1 MQIKL
6 TYLSALGALCVGAA
20 MASYAQEEPA
30 AQEISLSGSFDSD
43 VLWSQAAWTPQA
55 PTDIDKVTLNMEDNL
70 GSLVVDGVISVDQL
84 TLNQYSKLLLSG
96 ADNSLTSALDIT
108 LNDNSSILV
117 SNGATLN
124 LGGINSVKVYGNSS
138 FTVDNAIFNGKF
150 HYTANNVKIINGSVW
165 TPNADMNGVNSGDI
179 LVQDSSVVLNM
190 GMKMQAGTTLNFTL
204 DNSTMA
210 AADGTVQGINFGGN
224 VSVLNGSKIY
234 NIDHFNVG
242 KENGGASGDT
252 TVTIQGTSLDN
263 LSSVNA
269 QNAWFN
275 VNEGGT
281 SKLVLAGFTDVDFTT
296 KIDTNNTSG
305 GNFELVFENSN
316 NDLNVGS
323 HISFGKASTNAM
335 SGDWK
340 IYTAEGAT
348 NNTFTVN
355 SNIDMWVSSA
365 LGNTASTGVDWKG
378 EGNVLSVN
386 GAIYMKGS
394 KAESGNSY
402 MYMKVSDGGTFALK
416 DVNIGADK
424 LSDSSVSGL
433 AEMVVANGGILSA
446 NNIRVNN
453 SGVAGATAVSKL
465 VFDNAVFTSGEG
477 GNSIASVTLGGFN
490 GNKQDSAA
498 DSILGGTAVLEV
510 KNGSNVIL
518 GESNVNMI
526 ASNSADSTSV
536 SKLIVDSSKLT
547 TAGELKIAHEN
558 VGGIVS
564 GSVVVEVKGENA
576 LLEFTNKGL
585 YGGHNANVSGG
596 DVDVSLSG
604 SNNELYFKEQYQV
617 FASGS
622 GIQTGGTFDTS
633 VTGVGNTF
641 ESGNIILGKTSSTGG
656 KNTFYAKGDS
666 AEQKNNIFIGNGN
679 YNVSVNASTVEGATI
694 ENSFILAGNTILDRS
709 PDSPGTVNVYVGNA
723 SGTVAG
729 KASFIVKGSGNVV
742 NGENLTVGSDGG
754 EAIARF
760 EGYGNQ
766 VNFKNTVYLNGAG
779 SSYADAVGGRFE
791 FVVDNY
797 GAGLGEAML
806 TSTSVGNF
814 TGSVLVDFTS
824 LTGEFS
830 EAEFL
835 LISSTNDWSDKFN
848 TWLSSGL
855 YDFNLRDDSD
865 EAYFL
870 YDNGNMY
877 VIYSSTVPEPAAFA
891 AIFGL
896 CAFAFAAYRRRRN

>member
-1 MQIKL
+1 MHLKL
-6 TYLSALGALCVGAA
+6 TYLSALGALCIGAA
-20 MASYAQEEPA
+20 MVSYAQEEPA
-30 AQEISLSGSFDSD
+30 AQEISLSGNFDSD
-43 VLWSQAAWTPQA
+43 VKWSEADWNPQA
-55 PTDIDKVTLNMEDNL
+55 PTAADNVTVSMDENL
-70 GSLVVDGVISVDQL
+70 GSLVVDGAVSVNQL

-96 ADNSLTSALDIT
+96 ADNSLTSTLDIV
-108 LNDNSSILV
+108 LNNNSSVLV
-117 SNGATLN
+117 SEGASLN
-124 LGGINSVKVYGNSS
+124 LKTIYSVKVFGDSS
-138 FTVDNAIFNGKF
+138 FTVDNAAFSGQF
-150 HYTANNVKIINGSVW
+150 YDTANNVKFQNGSVW
-165 TPNADMNGVNSGDI
+165 NLVSDLSGVNRGDI
-179 LVQDSSVVLNM
+179 LVENSSVILNSA
-190 GMKMQAGTTLNFTL
+190 MKMKAGTTLNFTL
-204 DNSTMA
+204 DNSTMS
-210 AADGTVQGINFGGN
+210 AADGTVKGINFGGN

-242 KENGGASGDT
+242 RESGGALGDT

-263 LSSVNA
+263 LSSLSS

-296 KIDTNNTSG
+296 KIDANNTSG

-340 IYTAEGAT
+340 IYTAEGAA
-348 NNTFTVN
+348 NNSFTVN

-424 LSDSSVSGL
+424 LADSSVSGL

-518 GESNVNMI
+518 GNSSVNMI
-526 ASNSADSTSV
+526 ASNNADSTSV
-536 SKLIVDSSKLT
+536 SKLIVDSSTLISG
-547 TAGELKIAHEN
+547 GELKIAHDSI
-558 VGGIVS
+558 GGIAG

-576 LLEFTNKGL
+576 LLEFTDKGL
-585 YGGHNANVSGG
+585 YGGYNVDVSGG

-604 SNNELYFKEQYQV
+604 SNNKIYFKEQYQM
-617 FASGS
+617 FGSGS

-641 ESGNIILGKTSSTGG
+641 ESGNIILGKSSSTGG

-679 YNVSVNASTVEGATI
+679 YDVYVNASAVEGSTI

-709 PDSPGTVNVYVGNA
+709 PDSPETVTIHIGGSSA
-723 SGTVAG
+723 VAG

-742 NGENLTVGSDGG
+742 NGEILYIDGSG
-754 EAIARF
+754 EAVLRI
-760 EGYGNQ
+760 EGYGND
-766 VNFKNTVYLNGAG
+766 VHFNNTINLRGSG

-791 FVVDNY
+791 FAVDNY

-806 TSTSVGNF
+806 TSTSVGDF

-835 LISSTNDWSDKFN
+835 LISSTNDWSGKYES
-848 TWLSSGL
+848 WLSSGL
-855 YDFNLRDDSD
+855 FDFNLRDESD
-865 EAYFL
+865 EARFEYAG
-870 YDNGNMY
+870 GNLY
-877 VIYSSTVPEPAAFA
+877 VIYTSSVPEPATFA

-896 CAFAFAAYRRRRN
+896 CAFVIAACRRRKN

>member
-6 TYLSALGALCVGAA
+6 TYLSALCALCIGAA
-20 MASYAQEEPA
+20 MASYAQEEPVT
-30 AQEISLSGSFDSD
+30 QEISLSGSFASD
-43 VLWSQAAWTPQA
+43 VKWSEAYWTPQA

-70 GSLVVDGVISVDQL
+70 GSLVVDGAISVNQL

-96 ADNSLTSALDIT
+96 ADNSLTSALDVT

-124 LGGINSVKVYGNSS
+124 LGGINSVKVFGNSS

-150 HYTANNVKIINGSVW
+150 YDTANNVKIINGSVW
-165 TPNADMNGVNSGDI
+165 TPNTDMNGVNSGDI
-179 LVQDSSVVLNM
+179 LVQDSSVILNTA
-190 GMKMQAGTTLNFTL
+190 MKMQAGTTLNFTL

-263 LSSVNA
+263 LSSLNA

-296 KIDTNNTSG
+296 KIDANNTSG

-323 HISFGKASTNAM
+323 HISFSKTSTNAM

-348 NNTFTVN
+348 NNRFTVN

-386 GAIYMKGS
+386 GTIYMKGS

-402 MYMKVSDGGTFALK
+402 MYMKVSDGGTFAFK
-416 DVNIGADK
+416 DVNIGAVK

-433 AEMVVANGGILSA
+433 AEIVVANGGILSA

-465 VFDNAVFTSGEG
+465 VFDNAAFTSGEG
-477 GNSIASVTLGGFN
+477 GNSIASVTLGGFS
-490 GNKQDSAA
+490 GNKQDAAA

-510 KNGSNVIL
+510 RNGSNVNL
-518 GESNVNMI
+518 GKSSINMI
-526 ASNSADSTSV
+526 ASNNADSTSV
-536 SKLIVDSSKLT
+536 SKLIVDSSTLISS
-547 TAGELKIAHEN
+547 GELKIAHES
-558 VGGIVS
+558 VGGIVG

-576 LLEFTNKGL
+576 LLEFTDKGL
-585 YGGHNANVSGG
+585 YGGHNVDVSGG

-604 SNNELYFKEQYQV
+604 SNNKIYFKEQYQM
-617 FASGS
+617 FGSGS

-641 ESGNIILGKTSSTGG
+641 ESGNIILGKSSSTGG

-666 AEQKNNIFIGNGN
+666 AEQKNNIFIANGN
-679 YNVSVNASTVEGATI
+679 YDVYVNASTVAGASI
-694 ENSFILAGNTILDRS
+694 ENSFIMAGNTILDRS
-709 PDSPGTVNVYVGNA
+709 PDSPGTVNIHIGA
-723 SGTVAG
+723 SNTVAG

-742 NGENLTVGSDGG
+742 RGETLHVNGAG
-754 EAIARF
+754 EAVLRI
-760 EGYGNQ
+760 EGYGND
-766 VNFKNTVYLNGAG
+766 VHFNNTINLRGSG

-791 FVVDNY
+791 FAVDNY
-797 GAGLGEAML
+797 GAGLREAML
-806 TSTSVGNF
+806 TSTSVGDF

-848 TWLSSGL
+848 TWLSSGM

-896 CAFAFAAYRRRRN
+896 CALVFAARRRGRN